1 MKNPFVFGIEVSGK
15 QFTDRK
21 DEVSEIKSD
30 LLSGQSVI
38 VYSPRR
44 YGKTSLVKKILE
56 ELKNEA
62 VTVYID
68 IYPITSKEG
77 LFETFAGKVT
87 SSAFTKIDE
96 MINAAREILPDVSPK
111 ISVKYESAE
120 IEFSITGKEKE
131 REKIFPEYM
140 DVPQKIAEKKNKRV
154 IVAFD
159 EFQEIKRLDGDEIER
174 VMRSHFQSQRNVS
187 YIFSGS
193 KKHMM
198 EDIFENKNKP
208 FFRFGKHISL
218 KKIPEKE
225 FSEFIKNNF
234 RSTGINAGDKITEHI
249 LNLTQCHPHYTQQIC
264 HEIWYAVSAKEKRKI
279 STEDV
284 FEAVEKVLINQN
296 DAYLSIWDAA
306 TKGERAVL
314 IALASGETSFFSSK
328 TIEEYNMIS
337 QSHAQRSLEGL
348 ERKEVIEKVNGK
360 YETDIFFREWIKRR
374 IMQIRPQ
381 ASI

>member
-21 DEVSEIKSD
+21 DEISEIKSD

-44 YGKTSLVKKILE
+44 YGKTSLVKKILG
-56 ELKNEA
+56 ELKNEV
-62 VTVYID
+62 VTAYID

-77 LFETFAGKVT
+77 LAETFAGKVT

-111 ISVKYESAE
+111 ISVKYEPAE
-120 IEFSITGKEKE
+120 IEFSIKGKE
-131 REKIFPEYM
+131 RDRDKIFSKSM

-159 EFQEIKRLDGDEIER
+159 EFQEIRRLNGDEIER
-174 VMRSHFQSQRNVS
+174 IMRSHFQSQRDVS
-187 YIFSGS
+187 YIFLGS

-198 EDIFENKNKP
+198 KDIFENKNKP

-234 RSTGINAGDKITEHI
+234 QDTGIKAGDEIIKNI
-249 LNLTQCHPHYTQQIC
+249 LDLTQCHPHYTQQIC
-264 HEIWYAVSAKEKRKI
+264 HEIWYAVAAKENREIK
-279 STEDV
+279 TEDID
-284 FEAVEKVLINQN
+284 EAVEKVLINQN

-306 TKGERAVL
+306 TKGERAIL

-328 TIEEYNMIS
+328 TIDEYNMVS

-360 YETDIFFREWIKRR
+360 YEIDIFFSEWIKRK
-374 IMQIRPQ
+374 IIQIRPP
-381 ASI
+381 AHS

>member
-234 RSTGINAGDKITEHI
+234 RSTGINAGDEITEHI

>member
-21 DEVSEIKSD
+21 DEISEIKSD
-30 LLSGQSVI
+30 LLGGQSVI
-38 VYSPRR
+38 LYSPRK

-62 VTVYID
+62 VTAYID
-68 IYPITSKEG
+68 IYPITSKEW

-96 MINAAREILPDVSPK
+96 MINSAREILPDVSPK

-120 IEFSITGKEKE
+120 IEFSIKGKEKE
-131 REKIFPEYM
+131 REKLFPEYLE
-140 DVPQKIAEKKNKRV
+140 VPQKIAEKKNKRV

-218 KKIPEKE
+218 KKIPEKQ

-234 RSTGINAGDKITEHI
+234 KDTGINASDEIISHI
-249 LNLTQCHPHYTQQIC
+249 LELTQCHPHYTQQIC
-264 HEIWYAVSAKEKRKI
+264 HEIWYAVTAKENREI

-284 FEAVEKVLINQN
+284 HSAFEKVLINQN

-314 IALASGETSFFSSK
+314 IALASGETSFFSGK

-337 QSHAQRSLEGL
+337 QSHVQRSLEGL
-348 ERKEVIEKVNGK
+348 ERKEVIEKVNWK
-360 YETDIFFREWIKRR
+360 YETDIFLMEWIKRR
-374 IMQIRPQ
+374 IMQIKPP
-381 ASI
+381 AFV